1 MGNGQPGAHAATLKK
16 SQIVFVTSEVAPY
29 SKTCSLGEAMDGL
42 PRALARLGH
51 RVMVVAPRYDQYRD
65 SWDTGFWSSVTVG
78 GKQEPVHFYHAFKQ
92 EVDYV
97 FVDHP
102 VFLDRVYGLTGERLY
117 GPELGEDFSDNQ
129 ARFAYFCKAALLA
142 ISDLSLGGPGGGI
155 YGDNCTV
162 VCNDWY
168 SALVPMF
175 IHAERT
181 SDASKWASTRTA
193 FVCHNAAAQGRFEHK
208 EGLSE
213 AWGVPEH
220 YMDSI
225 TFKQSLQVGGL
236 IDKVD
241 CVNTMAA
248 GLRYADRSLTVSPSY
263 AVECSA
269 DTEKAIELE
278 HFFARGKVTG
288 ILNGVQESFSPSDQN
303 FVAKTKMT
311 CGTFTVATAE
321 AAKAKLKATWR
332 ATIWGN
338 TNSGALHTSK
348 LPAIDVPLMCFI
360 GRMDSQRG
368 YDLLLKSLTDV
379 LETDDI
385 QVVVVGSGG
394 TDDILAHT
402 RTLAQVFPGKFHY
415 AGWMG
420 PERYA
425 LLAACD
431 YTILPSR
438 WEPCGLVQMEAM
450 CVGTCPIVAPTGGL
464 KDTVEDGLN
473 GIWTDAEMTMETNI
487 CLKSVSSISKALKRA
502 AKIFKEKPT
511 EMAEMRKAAMAAA
524 AEFTWSNA
532 AMQYEAV
539 FEELGAKDTTPL
551 GSKKVTFTLE
561 TDK

>member
-1 MGNGQPGAHAATLKK
+1 
-16 SQIVFVTSEVAPY
+16 
-29 SKTCSLGEAMDGL
+29 
-42 PRALARLGH
+42 
-51 RVMVVAPRYDQYRD
+51 MVVAPRYDQYRD
-65 SWDTGFWSSVTVG
+65 SWDTGFWSSVTLG
-78 GKQEPVHFYHAFKQ
+78 GKHEPVHFYHTLKGG
-92 EVDYV
+92 VDYV

-102 VFLDRVYGLTGERLY
+102 IFLERVRGLTGERLY
-117 GPELGEDFSDNQ
+117 GPGLGKDFSDNQ

-142 ISDLSLGGPGGGI
+142 IANLPLGGNV
-155 YGDNCTV
+155 YGDNCIV

-181 SDASKWASTRTA
+181 SNSSKWASTRTA
-193 FVCHNAAAQGRFEHK
+193 FLCHNAALQGRFERK
-208 EGLSE
+208 EGL
-213 AWGVPEH
+213 AQVWDVPEH
-220 YMDSI
+220 YVDSI
-225 TFKQSLQVGGL
+225 TFKQCLQVGGL

-263 AVECSA
+263 ARECSA
-269 DTEKAIELE
+269 DTKKAVELE
-278 HFFARGKVTG
+278 QFFARCKVTG
-288 ILNGVQESFSPSDQN
+288 ILNGVQEGFSPSDKH
-303 FVAKTKMT
+303 FVTKTKMT
-311 CGTFTVATAE
+311 CGTFTAATAE
-321 AAKAKLKATWR
+321 AAKAQLKATYR
-332 ATIWGN
+332 AEN
-338 TNSGALHTSK
+338 K
-348 LPAIDVPLMCFI
+348 LPAIDGPLMCFI
-360 GRMDSQRG
+360 GRLDSQRG

-385 QVVVVGSGG
+385 QVVVVGSGPAG
-394 TDDILAHT
+394 TDDLVAHT
-402 RTLAQVFPGKFHY
+402 KTLAQVFPGKFHY

-420 PERYA
+420 PERYS

-464 KDTVEDGLN
+464 KDTVEDGVN
-473 GIWTDAEMTMETNI
+473 GIWTDAQMTMETKI
-487 CLKSVSSISKALKRA
+487 CAKSVSSISTALKRA
-502 AKIFKEKPT
+502 TQLFKEKPT
-511 EMAEMRKAAMAAA
+511 KMAEMRKAAMATA

-551 GSKKVTFTLE
+551 GGKRVNFSLE
-561 TDK
+561 TEA